1 MLRMTK
7 QADYGIVLLSRMA
20 GLYPAGGRTLARFT
34 APELAVDTHLPL
46 PMVSKIL
53 KILGRGGLL
62 ISHRGA
68 KGGYS
73 LAVPPSQ
80 ITVARMIEALDGPIA
95 FTDCSDDGSPGL
107 CSQEARCAVR
117 NNWRR
122 INLAVRDA
130 LEAITLA
137 ELATPSGESPL
148 VQLSGRLFP
157 IAGGGQQQVVEA

>member
-20 GLYPAGGRTLARFT
+20 GQASARFA
-34 APELAVDTHLPL
+34 APELAAETHLPL

-53 KILGRGGLL
+53 KILARGGLL

-73 LAVPPSQ
+73 LAVLPQ
-80 ITVARMIEALDGPIA
+80 EITVARMISVLDGPIA
-95 FTDCSDDGSPGL
+95 FTECSDEGSPGL
-107 CSQEARCAVR
+107 CSQEAGCLIR
-117 NNWRR
+117 NNWQR

-137 ELATPSGESPL
+137 ELAAPSNAGQL

-157 IAGGGQQQVVEA
+157 VHEQAAGA

>member
-7 QADYGIVLLSRMA
+7 QADYGIVLLSFMA
-20 GLYPAGGRTLARFT
+20 GSPAARYT
-34 APELAVDTHLPL
+34 APDLAVATHLPL

-73 LAVPPSQ
+73 LAEAPRDIS
-80 ITVARMIEALDGPIA
+80 VARMITALDGPIA
-95 FTDCSDDGSPGL
+95 FTECSDDASPGL
-107 CSQEARCAVR
+107 CSQEAGCQIR
-117 NNWRR
+117 NTWRR
-122 INLAVRDA
+122 INVAVKDA

-137 ELATPSGESPL
+137 ELAAPSSAGQL

-157 IAGGGQQQVVEA
+157 SASPLAAGLEQ

>member
-20 GLYPAGGRTLARFT
+20 GRPNARFT
-34 APELAVDTHLPL
+34 APELAAETHLPL

-62 ISHRGA
+62 DSHRGA

-73 LAVPPSQ
+73 LAEKPQ
-80 ITVARMIEALDGPIA
+80 DITVARMITVLDGPIA
-95 FTDCSDDGSPGL
+95 FTECSDDAAPGL
-107 CSQEARCAVR
+107 CSQEAGCLIR

-122 INLAVRDA
+122 INLAVKDA
-130 LEAITLA
+130 LEGISLA
-137 ELATPSGESPL
+137 ELATPAGDEQL
-148 VQLSGRLFP
+148 VQIPRRLFP
-157 IAGGGQQQVVEA
+157 AATQAANA

>member
-20 GLYPAGGRTLARFT
+20 GRSAERFT
-34 APELAVDTHLPL
+34 APELAAETHLPL

-62 ISHRGA
+62 LSHRGA

-73 LAVPPSQ
+73 LAAPPREIS
-80 ITVARMIEALDGPIA
+80 VARMITVLDGPIA
-95 FTDCSDDGSPGL
+95 FTECSDDGAPGQ
-107 CSQEARCAVR
+107 CSQEAGCLIR

-122 INLAVRDA
+122 INVAVRDA
-130 LEAITLA
+130 LEAINLA
-137 ELATPSGESPL
+137 ELAAGSGPDHL
-148 VQLSGRLFP
+148 VQLSGRLFGGAEP
-157 IAGGGQQQVVEA
+157 RAGEQAASV

>member
-20 GLYPAGGRTLARFT
+20 GQPAGRFN
-34 APELAVDTHLPL
+34 APELAAETHLPL

-62 ISHRGA
+62 VSHRGA

-73 LAVPPSQ
+73 LALPPGQ
-80 ITVARMIEALDGPIA
+80 ITVARMITVLDGPIA
-95 FTDCSDDGSPGL
+95 FTECSDDDSPGL
-107 CSQEARCAVR
+107 CGQEAGCLIR

-122 INLAVRDA
+122 INLAVRHA
-130 LEAITLA
+130 LEAVTLA
-137 ELATPSGESPL
+137 ELATPSSHGTL

-157 IAGGGQQQVVEA
+157 SAAPVSAEA

>member
-20 GLYPAGGRTLARFT
+20 GQATARFT
-34 APELAVDTHLPL
+34 APELATETHLPL

-53 KILGRGGLL
+53 KILARGGLL
-62 ISHRGA
+62 VSHRGA

-73 LAVPPSQ
+73 LAAPPREIS
-80 ITVARMIEALDGPIA
+80 VARMITVLDGPIA
-95 FTDCSDDGSPGL
+95 FTECSDDHSPGL
-107 CSQEARCAVR
+107 CSQEAGCQIRF
-117 NNWRR
+117 NWQR

-137 ELATPSGESPL
+137 ELATPSGQGQL
-148 VQLSGRLFP
+148 VQLSGRLFASAAAP
-157 IAGGGQQQVVEA
+157 EQAAGV

>member
-20 GLYPAGGRTLARFT
+20 GQPTARFT
-34 APELAVDTHLPL
+34 APELAGETHLPL

-62 ISHRGA
+62 VSHRGA

-73 LAVPPSQ
+73 LAAPPREIS
-80 ITVARMIEALDGPIA
+80 VARMITALDGPIA
-95 FTDCSDDGSPGL
+95 FTECSDDGSPGL
-107 CSQEARCAVR
+107 CSQEAGCQIRT
-117 NNWRR
+117 NWQR

-137 ELATPSGESPL
+137 ELATPSGHGQL
-148 VQLSGRLFP
+148 VQLSGRLFAP
-157 IAGGGQQQVVEA
+157 APAPEHAAGV

>member
-1 MLRMTK
+1 
-7 QADYGIVLLSRMA
+7 
-20 GLYPAGGRTLARFT
+20 
-34 APELAVDTHLPL
+34 
-46 PMVSKIL
+46 MVSKIL

-73 LAVPPSQ
+73 LASPPSE
-80 ITVARMIEALDGPIA
+80 ISVARMIAVLDGPIA
-95 FTDCSDDGSPGL
+95 FTECSDDGSPGL
-107 CSQEARCAVR
+107 CSQEASCLVR

-137 ELATPSGESPL
+137 ELATPSTQSQL

-157 IAGGGQQQVVEA
+157 IGAGQQQVVDA